1 MYSIKL
7 KDIKLREKLFRCSW
21 TNELVLVYGH
31 AYKRLEYILLPK
43 TFDASVISLGIH
55 VLHLRHTTRT
65 IPKYLIIYIL
75 YKVV

>member
-55 VLHLRHTTRT
+55 VLT
-65 IPKYLIIYIL
+65 
-75 YKVV
+75 

>member
-43 TFDASVISLGIH
+43 TFDALVISLGIH
-55 VLHLRHTTRT
+55 VFRK

>member
-55 VLHLRHTTRT
+55 VLHLRFRK

>member
-55 VLHLRHTTRT
+55 VLHLRHTTR
-65 IPKYLIIYIL
+65 ISQNSKVSNYIHS
-75 YKVV
+75 V